1 MKILVISNTP
11 WSVDNSFGNSFSN
24 IFEGIPD
31 LKFANIYCRPGAPKN
46 DLDMTYYQITEKS
59 LIKNLLNKSNPSGR
73 IVQQEKEEVI
83 ETSPINGFDQARK
96 MRWQIMFW
104 MRDLVWKIGKWW
116 TPDLRAFIDD
126 FKPDI
131 IFQPVYYSNYL
142 TEIALKVKEYTD
154 APMLG
159 YISDDCYT
167 LRQYRFSP
175 LYWIDR
181 LVKRKKVKAVIEKCD
196 VLYVISGI
204 QKEEY
209 QKLFT
214 PPCKVLTK
222 CADFTKERPKWKI
235 PEKEIR
241 LIFAGNIGTGR
252 WRSLALISNAIE
264 KLNSGDQK
272 FIFDIYTPTPLTAE
286 MEKALRKNG
295 TTVHKPVNYEK
306 IIELQEQADVLV
318 HAEGLS
324 LKSRMEVHQSF
335 STKLV
340 DFFAIGKCILAI
352 GCDDEASIK
361 HLIDNDAALVAGSEK
376 EIGEILSNLSK
387 NKELLAVYGEKAY
400 SCGNQHHLKSNMQQM
415 IVEDLNNSVGKK

>member
-1 MKILVISNTP
+1 MDRS
-11 WSVDNSFGNSFSN
+11 
-24 IFEGIPD
+24 
-31 LKFANIYCRPGAPKN
+31 
-46 DLDMTYYQITEKS
+46 
-59 LIKNLLNKSNPSGR
+59 SG
-73 IVQQEKEEVI
+73 KEE
-83 ETSPINGFDQARK
+83 
-96 MRWQIMFW
+96 
-104 MRDLVWKIGKWW
+104 
-116 TPDLRAFIDD
+116 
-126 FKPDI
+126 
-131 IFQPVYYSNYL
+131 
-142 TEIALKVKEYTD
+142 
-154 APMLG
+154 
-159 YISDDCYT
+159 
-167 LRQYRFSP
+167 
-175 LYWIDR
+175 
-181 LVKRKKVKAVIEKCD
+181 KVKAVIEKCD

-340 DFFAIGKCILAI
+340 DFLRW
-352 GCDDEASIK
+352 E
-361 HLIDNDAALVAGSEK
+361 N
-376 EIGEILSNLSK
+376 
-387 NKELLAVYGEKAY
+387 VYL
-400 SCGNQHHLKSNMQQM
+400 Q
-415 IVEDLNNSVGKK
+415 